1 MPSNEKKMK
10 NQSKMYAIDE
20 KMQILAKFDTNVGT
34 WVDLA
39 AMLGLQVLM
48 LNTIVSTGSES
59 EKSYLH

>member
-39 AMLGLQVLM
+39 AMLGL
-48 LNTIVSTGSES
+48 
-59 EKSYLH
+59 